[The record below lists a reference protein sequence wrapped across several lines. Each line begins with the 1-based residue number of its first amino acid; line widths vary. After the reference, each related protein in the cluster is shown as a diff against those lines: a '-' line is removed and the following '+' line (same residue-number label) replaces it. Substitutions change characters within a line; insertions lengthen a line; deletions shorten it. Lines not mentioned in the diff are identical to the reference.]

1 MHTGQQQFSL
11 VERFV
16 VVAIILL
23 VSAMVIQ
30 NVLHSVKVSEE
41 RSLNNAAVEFATV
54 KSMYADQRQ
63 PVPASAVSAN
73 ATGAANIHTTPVH

>member
-11 VERFV
+11 LERFV

-41 RSLNNAAVEFATV
+41 RSLNNAAAEFATV
-54 KSMYADQRQ
+54 KSMFAEQRQ
-63 PVPASAVSAN
+63 PVPTNVVSAN
-73 ATGAANIHTTPVH
+73 ATDAANIHTKPIH

>member
-1 MHTGQQQFSL
+1 MRTGQQQFSL
-11 VERFV
+11 LERFV

-41 RSLNNAAVEFATV
+41 RSLNNAAAEFATV

-63 PVPASAVSAN
+63 PVPATVVSGN
-73 ATGAANIHTTPVH
+73 AAAATNVHTTPIR

>member
-1 MHTGQQQFSL
+1 MQTGQQQFSL
-11 VERFV
+11 LERFV

-41 RSLNNAAVEFATV
+41 RSLNNAAVEFAAV

-63 PVPASAVSAN
+63 PVLASAVSAN
-73 ATGAANIHTTPVH
+73 ATGAATLHATQAH

>member
-1 MHTGQQQFSL
+1 MHTGQQQFSIL
-11 VERFV
+11 ERFV

-41 RSLNNAAVEFATV
+41 RSLNNAAAEFATV
-54 KSMYADQRQ
+54 KSMFAEQRQ
-63 PVPASAVSAN
+63 PVPTNVVSAN
-73 ATGAANIHTTPVH
+73 ATGAANIHATQTH

>member
-1 MHTGQQQFSL
+1 MQTGQQQFSL
-11 VERFV
+11 LERFV

-30 NVLHSVKVSEE
+30 SVLHSVKVSEE
-41 RSLNNAAVEFATV
+41 RSLNNAAAEFATV

-63 PVPASAVSAN
+63 PVPPNVVSGN
-73 ATGAANIHTTPVH
+73 AADAANIHTTPTR

>member
-1 MHTGQQQFSL
+1 MHTGQQQFSIG
-11 VERFV
+11 ERFV

-54 KSMYADQRQ
+54 KSMFADQRQ
-63 PVPASAVSAN
+63 PIPTSVVSGYAVD
-73 ATGAANIHTTPVH
+73 ATNVHTTPIR

>member
-1 MHTGQQQFSL
+1 MRTGQQQFSFF
-11 VERFV
+11 ERFV

-41 RSLNNAAVEFATV
+41 HSLNNAAAEFATV
-54 KSMYADQRQ
+54 KSMFADQR
-63 PVPASAVSAN
+63 PPAPASVASAN
-73 ATGAANIHTTPVH
+73 PTGAANIHATQTH

>member
-1 MHTGQQQFSL
+1 MHTGQQQFSIL
-11 VERFV
+11 ERFV

-41 RSLNNAAVEFATV
+41 RSLNNAAAEFATV
-54 KSMYADQRQ
+54 KSMFADQHQ
-63 PVPASAVSAN
+63 PVPTSVVSGN
-73 ATGAANIHTTPVH
+73 AADATNVHTTPIR

>member
-1 MHTGQQQFSL
+1 VQTGQRQFSL
-11 VERFV
+11 LERFV

-41 RSLNNAAVEFATV
+41 RSLNNAAAEFATV
-54 KSMYADQRQ
+54 KSMFADQRQ
-63 PVPASAVSAN
+63 PAPASVVSAN
-73 ATGAANIHTTPVH
+73 ATDPANVHTAPVR

>member
-1 MHTGQQQFSL
+1 MHTGQQQFSFF
-11 VERFV
+11 ERFV

-41 RSLNNAAVEFATV
+41 RSLNNAAAEFATV
-54 KSMYADQRQ
+54 KSMFADQRQ
-63 PVPASAVSAN
+63 PAPASVASAN
-73 ATGAANIHTTPVH
+73 ATGAANIHATQTH

>member
-1 MHTGQQQFSL
+1 MHTGQQQFSFF
-11 VERFV
+11 ERFV

-30 NVLHSVKVSEE
+30 NVLHSVKVAEE
-41 RSLNNAAVEFATV
+41 RSLNNAVVEFSTV

-63 PVPASAVSAN
+63 PAPASVVSAN
-73 ATGAANIHTTPVH
+73 PTDAANIRSTPIH

>member
-11 VERFV
+11 FERFV

-30 NVLHSVKVSEE
+30 NVLHSVKLSEE
-41 RSLNNAAVEFATV
+41 RSLNNAAAEFATV
-54 KSMYADQRQ
+54 KSMFADQRQ
-63 PVPASAVSAN
+63 PVPTNSVSAN
-73 ATGAANIHTTPVH
+73 ANDATNIHATQTH